1 MTPQQIEK
9 LLLLE
14 QTGELSPKQ
23 RHRLQEALATSAAAR
38 QQREQWQKMA
48 ALLPPPAWQ
57 PAPAP
62 EAAARIAA
70 RLQATEAAT
79 APIRRPYAL
88 HPAWAAA
95 AAILIL
101 LAISAALLRPTAP
114 APLTA
119 TAEIEADEWDAWDD
133 PLEADFAA
141 LENLLAEISAEPF
154 ELADL

>member
-14 QTGELSPKQ
+14 QTGELSSKQ
-23 RHRLQEALATSAAAR
+23 RQRLQEALATSAAAR

-57 PAPAP
+57 LAPAP

-88 HPAWAAA
+88 HPAWAA

-141 LENLLAEISAEPF
+141 LEDLLADIASEPF

>member
-14 QTGELSPKQ
+14 QTGELSSKQ
-23 RHRLQEALATSAAAR
+23 RQRLQEALATSAAAR

-57 PAPAP
+57 LAPAP

-95 AAILIL
+95 ATAGGHGREVAR
-101 LAISAALLRPTAP
+101 LAAAAGCRTHLS
-114 APLTA
+114 
-119 TAEIEADEWDAWDD
+119 WD
-133 PLEADFAA
+133 
-141 LENLLAEISAEPF
+141 S
-154 ELADL
+154 